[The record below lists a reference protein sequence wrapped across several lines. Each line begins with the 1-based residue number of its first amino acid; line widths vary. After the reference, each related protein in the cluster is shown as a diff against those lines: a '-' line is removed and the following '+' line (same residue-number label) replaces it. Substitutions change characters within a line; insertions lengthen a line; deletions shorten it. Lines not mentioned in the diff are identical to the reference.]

1 MRMQTGF
8 RGFRIDKD
16 REEELES
23 VRAPIPPRRLL
34 WHTWSSSSASRHVSA
49 ADSVPGRASRI

>member
-23 VRAPIPPRRLL
+23 VRAPIPPRHLVSPLFVVERL
-34 WHTWSSSSASRHVSA
+34 TARVCS
-49 ADSVPGRASRI
+49 

>member
-23 VRAPIPPRRLL
+23 VRAPIPPRHLVSPC
-34 WHTWSSSSASRHVSA
+34 SSSSASRHVSA